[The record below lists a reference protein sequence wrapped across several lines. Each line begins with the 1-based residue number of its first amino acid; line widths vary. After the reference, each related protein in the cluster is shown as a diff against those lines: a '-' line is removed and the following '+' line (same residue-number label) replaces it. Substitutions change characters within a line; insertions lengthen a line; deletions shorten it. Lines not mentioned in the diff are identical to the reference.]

1 MIYQSWGFCGKGLTY
16 GRVPLAPGLPV
27 YRGGWASPSQKVT
40 RAGREKTQS
49 RERQGYSVTAD
60 RIFYN
65 GNIITVD
72 AAFSIAE
79 AVAIGNGRVL
89 AVGSNQTCEQW
100 KGAQTEMVDLE
111 GKTMMPGIIDAH
123 GHVGMVV
130 KFANWADLKTPD
142 FYTPFLYTVDQIV
155 DILKKHK
162 EDNHLDGEQFVLGFG
177 YHESRL
183 AERRFLDKFD
193 LDRVSDTQPVI
204 VSNISL
210 HVFSFNSVALK
221 MLNINENTSDPETS
235 TIFRVP
241 GSREPNGVI
250 QGPLAQEL
258 IFNLDIDTMETKL
271 AAFDKAQK
279 LYFST
284 GITTAQEGKSTPT
297 DMEIFDIAA
306 KAGRTVLDIVS
317 YADYHNIDASL
328 EKYPFPVGEERDH
341 IKVCGMKIISD
352 GTLSS
357 GAFLTRPFEG
367 TADNYGIEY
376 CTFEQM
382 EGAIRKAIRNKWQF
396 AVHAMG
402 DAAIDKLL
410 NVYEKVLK
418 EEGADPNEFRN
429 IIIHGSAMRLDQMDR
444 IKKLHMVVSFYPSAG
459 ASLYE
464 LFCSTIGRDR
474 AEMTNPMRSAMDR
487 GIVVTMHNDAPI
499 IGPDPFIPL
508 WTAVNRLSV
517 RNGTLFGG
525 DERISVREGIRALT
539 INGAYQ
545 SFDEDRKGSI
555 EPGKLADLIILNL
568 DPLSIKP
575 IDLKEIRVLETIKGG
590 VTVYTA

>member
-1 MIYQSWGFCGKGLTY
+1 M
-16 GRVPLAPGLPV
+16 
-27 YRGGWASPSQKVT
+27 
-40 RAGREKTQS
+40 
-49 RERQGYSVTAD
+49 TAD
-60 RIFYN
+60 KIFYN

-79 AVAIGNGRVL
+79 AVAIHNGKIL
-89 AVGSNQTCEQW
+89 AVGSNGACEAY
-100 KGAQTEMVDLE
+100 KGPQTEMVDLA
-111 GKTMMPGIIDAH
+111 GKTVMPGIIDAH
-123 GHVGMVV
+123 GHVGMVI
-130 KFANWADLKTPD
+130 KFANWADLKSPN
-142 FYTPFLYTVDQIV
+142 FYVPTMYTIDQIIE
-155 DILKKHK
+155 ILKKHK
-162 EDNHLDGEQFVLGFG
+162 EENHLDGNQFVLGFG

-183 AERRFLDKFD
+183 AEHRFLTKFD

-204 VSNISL
+204 VANISL
-210 HVFSFNSVALK
+210 HVFTFNSVALK
-221 MLNINENTSDPETS
+221 MLGVDENTPDPETS
-235 TIFRVP
+235 TIFRVE
-241 GSREPNGVI
+241 GTREPNGVV

-271 AAFDKAQK
+271 TAFDKAQQ

-297 DMEIFDIAA
+297 DMEIFDMAV
-306 KAGRTVLDIVS
+306 KAGKTRLDIVS
-317 YADYHNIDASL
+317 YADYHNIDESL
-328 EKYPFPVGEERDH
+328 EKYGFSVGEERSH

-357 GAFLTRPFEG
+357 GAYLTRPFEG
-367 TADNYGIEY
+367 TTDNYGIEY
-376 CTFEQM
+376 CTREQM
-382 EGAIRKAIRNKWQF
+382 EGAVRKAIRNGWQF

-410 NVYEKVLK
+410 DVYEQILR
-418 EEGADPNEFRN
+418 EEHADPNDFRN
-429 IIIHGSAMRLDQMDR
+429 IIIHGSAMRLDQIAR
-444 IKKLHMVVSFYPSAG
+444 VKKLHMVASFYPSAG

-464 LFCSTIGRDR
+464 LFCMTIGKDR
-474 AEMTNPMRSAMDR
+474 AEMTNPMRSAMDQ
-487 GIVVTMHNDAPI
+487 GVVVTMHNDAPI

-508 WTAVNRLSV
+508 WTAVNRISIKG
-517 RNGTLFGG
+517 GTLFGA

-555 EPGKLADLIILNL
+555 EPGKLADMIILNL

-575 IDLKEIRVLETIKGG
+575 IDLKEIRVLETIKDG